1 MRANEFLVE
10 LFQQGKKNWEW
21 KFRGGEE
28 ARANFTVGDRTYH
41 WQAFSRKA
49 NPKKWEVQFMTGRKD
64 TDSQDMDIWGTTGTG
79 NSAEVLST
87 AVDIT
92 REFLQKYGLDKV
104 EEITFNAKEDSRIGL
119 YAKMIKRLLPDW
131 DLYSKKDPH
140 DGMIFTLTDRRAYDK
155 PENKLSENEQLNER
169 ATSVVFHYTSTGAAL
184 KILQLGNFE
193 LASVTGNSSEEDYA
207 PKGYPYFLSL
217 TRTPTGDYHRYVGT
231 GGVMFKMNGDWF
243 NSRYIVKPIDYWNSA
258 WLKSDGTRTRESEDR
273 VFSKEPS
280 IPMTPVTEIH
290 ILLKE
295 QNEYRSPQTRQL
307 MITAK
312 KRDIPVYLYTDES
325 AWRLLNTRKSVQP
338 SQAKDVLKG
347 QPTRGSTRKPTDF
360 VKPWI
365 ELIEKDKEEYLS
377 DRAKRQLKNLLWY
390 HDTTGDHNIGVDL
403 SNARKPDAGDRAS
416 AVKLI
421 KYMNDNGF
429 KNTIELKNY
438 MYDKWDK
445 LKKET

>member
-1 MRANEFLVE
+1 MRATEFLNE

-21 KFRGGEE
+21 KFRGSEE
-28 ARANFTVGDRTYH
+28 ARASFTVGDRTYH
-41 WQAFSRKA
+41 WQAFSRKP
-49 NPKKWEVQFMTGRKD
+49 NSKKWEVQFMMDRKD
-64 TDSQDMDIWGTTGTG
+64 TDPQYMDIWGTTGTG

-87 AVDIT
+87 AVDII

-131 DLYSKKDPH
+131 DLYSKKDPS

-184 KILQLGNFE
+184 KILQSGNFE
-193 LASVTGNSSEEDYA
+193 LASVTGNPSEENYA

-217 TRTPTGDYHRYVGT
+217 TRTPTGDYHRYVGS

-280 IPMTPVTEIH
+280 IPITPVTEIH

-295 QNEYRSPQTRQL
+295 QNEYRSPQTRQI

-312 KRDIPVYLYTDES
+312 KKDIPAYLYTDEK
-325 AWRLLNTRKSVQP
+325 AWRLLDTRKSVQP

-347 QPTRGSTRKPTDF
+347 QPTKGSTRKPTDF

-365 ELIEKDKEEYLS
+365 ELIEKDREEYLS

-429 KNTIELKNY
+429 KNTIELKNAI
-438 MYDKWDK
+438 YDKWNK
-445 LKKET
+445 LKK

>member
-1 MRANEFLVE
+1 MRATEFLNE

-21 KFRGGEE
+21 KFRGSEE
-28 ARANFTVGDRTYH
+28 ARASFTVGDRTYH
-41 WQAFSRKA
+41 WQAFSRKP
-49 NPKKWEVQFMTGRKD
+49 NSKKWEVQFMMDRKD
-64 TDSQDMDIWGTTGTG
+64 TDPQYMDIWGTTGTG

-87 AVDIT
+87 AVDII

-131 DLYSKKDPH
+131 DLYSKKDPS

-184 KILQLGNFE
+184 KILQSGNFE
-193 LASVTGNSSEEDYA
+193 LASVTGNPSEENYA

-217 TRTPTGDYHRYVGT
+217 TRTPTGDYHRYVGS

-280 IPMTPVTEIH
+280 IPITPVTEIH

-295 QNEYRSPQTRQL
+295 QNEYRSPQTRQI

-312 KRDIPVYLYTDES
+312 KKDIPAYLYTDEK
-325 AWRLLNTRKSVQP
+325 AWRLLDTRKSVQP

-347 QPTRGSTRKPTDF
+347 QPTKGSTRKPTDF

-365 ELIEKDKEEYLS
+365 ELIEKDREEYLS
-377 DRAKRQLKNLLWY
+377 DRATRQLKNLLWY

-429 KNTIELKNY
+429 KNTIELKNAI
-438 MYDKWDK
+438 YDKWNK
-445 LKKET
+445 LKK

>member
-64 TDSQDMDIWGTTGTG
+64 TDPQDMDIWGTTGTG

-184 KILQLGNFE
+184 KILQSGNFE

-307 MITAK
+307 MITSK

-347 QPTRGSTRKPTDF
+347 QPTKGSTRKPTDF

-403 SNARKPDAGDRAS
+403 SNARKPDAGDRGS

-429 KNTIELKNY
+429 KNTIELKNAI
-438 MYDKWDK
+438 YDKWNK
-445 LKKET
+445 LKK